1 MLTLLLAFTLF
12 LFGALFPLFLW
23 IVDRERLEIKI
34 HRFVLILALSTV
46 AGGFLLTLLIGLNG
60 TFLVVGLVWIF
71 FLLAVTLFSW
81 GRPRVESWIVTVPS
95 IIGIFFTAWIVGHLI
110 NADLISI
117 LVLILGGLILSG
129 SLFAMILGHWY
140 LNVVNLPISLL
151 RSATRLIMFFIII
164 RVVWNFLVIF
174 SQSVLDTR
182 GFEIPLTEF
191 LWTLEGVFLWAGI
204 FFGTLLPLLLS
215 YLTLRTIAIHSTQSA
230 TGLLYVLVISV
241 LMGDLIYRFYSI
253 QYALFL

>member
-1 MLTLLLAFTLF
+1 M
-12 LFGALFPLFLW
+12 
-23 IVDRERLEIKI
+23 EIKI

-81 GRPRVESWIVTVPS
+81 GRPRVESWIVMVPS
-95 IIGIFFTAWIVGHLI
+95 IIGIFFIDRIARHLI
-110 NADLISI
+110 SADLISI

-151 RSATRLIMFFIII
+151 RSATRLIMFFIFI

-241 LMGDLIYRFYSI
+241 FMGDLIYRFYSI

>member
-1 MLTLLLAFTLF
+1 M
-12 LFGALFPLFLW
+12 
-23 IVDRERLEIKI
+23 EIKI

-151 RSATRLIMFFIII
+151 RSTTRLIMFFIFI

-174 SQSVLDTR
+174 SQSVLHTR

-253 QYALFL
+253 QYSLFL

>member
-1 MLTLLLAFTLF
+1 M
-12 LFGALFPLFLW
+12 
-23 IVDRERLEIKI
+23 DRERLEIKI

-81 GRPRVESWIVTVPS
+81 GRSRVESWIVTVPS
-95 IIGIFFTAWIVGHLI
+95 IIGIFFIDRIARHLI
-110 NADLISI
+110 SADLISI

-129 SLFAMILGHWY
+129 SLFSMILGHWY

-151 RSATRLIMFFIII
+151 RSATKSILVFLSLRA
-164 RVVWNFLVIF
+164 VWNVFALF
-174 SQSVLDTR
+174 SQSVNAN
-182 GFEIPLTEF
+182 GFEMSLTEF
-191 LWTLEGVFLWAGI
+191 LWTLEGIFLWCGI
-204 FFGTLLPLLLS
+204 FFGTLLPLVLS
-215 YLTLRTIAIHSTQSA
+215 YLALRTVAIHSTQSA

-241 LMGDLIYRFYSI
+241 FMGDLFYKFYSI